1 MVSDIVTKISEIYL
15 MSLHGHPVIHTVSGQ
30 TELNQRKNSN
40 NSHFLA
46 NTNREQAVTQ

>member
-1 MVSDIVTKISEIYL
+1 
-15 MSLHGHPVIHTVSGQ
+15 MSWRGHTGTDLISGQ
-30 TELNQRKNSN
+30 TNLDKKRKNSN